1 MYDIRWDVGAQDDM
15 KRLRLRAY
23 EVRQIVDAVD
33 EQLAFAPDRGSK
45 RKKIIRPGESLPF
58 EHLEPVWQ
66 LRVGEYRVFYDVA
79 EYQRHAADTQ
89 RRAVDGVVS
98 IRAVRYKPAH
108 KTTRDVL

>member
-1 MYDIRWDVGAQDDM
+1 MYDIRWDVGAHDDM

-33 EQLAFAPDRGSK
+33 EQLAFEPDRESK
-45 RKKIIRPGESLPF
+45 RKKIVRPGESLPF

-66 LRVGEYRVFYDVA
+66 LRVNEYRVFYDVA
-79 EYQRHAADTQ
+79 KRERRAADTEG
-89 RRAVDGVVS
+89 RIDDGVVS
-98 IRAVRYKPAH
+98 ILAVRYKPAH